1 MAKKY
6 FRPIVTSL
14 NDRAVMYGMHIIKHR
29 ATVRDTAKYYGV
41 GKSGV
46 HTAVTEHLK
55 AVDPTLYKRV
65 NKILQYNKEQSHY
78 RGGEVIRQRYQDLKS
93 KSNF

>member
-1 MAKKY
+1 MAQKY
-6 FRPIVTSL
+6 FRSMVTSL
-14 NDRAVMYGMHIIKHR
+14 NDRAVMYGMHIIKHK

-55 AVDPTLYKRV
+55 AIDPSLYKRV
-65 NKILQYNKEQSHY
+65 DKILQYNKEQSHY
-78 RGGEVIRQRYQDLKS
+78 RGGAVIRQRYKDLKS
-93 KSNF
+93 NS